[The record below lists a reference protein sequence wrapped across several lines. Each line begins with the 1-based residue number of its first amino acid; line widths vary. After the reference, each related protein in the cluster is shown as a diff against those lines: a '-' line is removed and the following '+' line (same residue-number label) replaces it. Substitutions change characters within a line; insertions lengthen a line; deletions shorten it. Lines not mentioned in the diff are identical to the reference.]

1 MTTTVVNLPIGS
13 YHVAAIPYEA
23 RMCFEVC
30 ELVFANEEVKILM
43 YEAFD
48 ECPIHTG
55 GVLVIQKPYQEALIE
70 SHQTYRAAKKNCDY
84 WINYFLRQ
92 FWLEEG
98 ENKLQVDCNKAP
110 PSKRFA
116 SLAPRKIPK
125 DAIIDMRFCFDPKRS
140 YIRDRFAAESCWRS
154 ILLDWAASHYAKFNP
169 LFNWDN
175 QVTASMLG
183 NLFIGEWSREA
194 AQGEP

>member
-55 GVLVIQKPYQEALIE
+55 GVLVIQRRYQEALIE

-92 FWLEEG
+92 SYLEES
-98 ENKLQVDCNKAP
+98 ENNLQVELHEAP
-110 PSKRFA
+110 PSQRFA
-116 SLAPRKIPK
+116 SLAPRKIPI

-140 YIRDRFAAESCWRS
+140 DIRETFDRGSCWRRV
-154 ILLDWAASHYAKFNP
+154 LLDWASSHYGKFNP

-175 QVTASMLG
+175 QLKASAPG
-183 NLFIGEWSREA
+183 ILFIHNWSRET
-194 AQGEP
+194 AQDEL